1 MTLGLD
7 VKIKTDLVTEP
18 VSVSEMK
25 NYLNIDY
32 SSWDTL
38 IGMLIS
44 SARTRLER
52 YTGCTFA
59 TKTLISTFNQTADT
73 IEIPYG
79 PVQSITTVKSIDET
93 GTKTTLVSGTDYTV
107 IGNNFKTLV
116 FFSNNLTP
124 IEIEYVAG
132 YSSLPADLKIAIM
145 KQVGMDFEFRENVM
159 DSSYTTELSNG
170 AKQFASS
177 YRRILMF

>member
-7 VKIKTDLVTEP
+7 VKINTDLVTEP
-18 VSVSEMK
+18 VTVSEMK
-25 NYLNIDY
+25 SYLNIDY
-32 SSWDTL
+32 TSWDTL
-38 IGMLIS
+38 LGLLIS

-59 TKTLISTFNQTADT
+59 TKTLTATFNQVADT

-79 PVQSITTVKSIDET
+79 PIQSITSIKSIDET
-93 GTKTTLVSGTDYTV
+93 GTKTLLVAGTDYV
-107 IGNNFKTLV
+107 IIGEGFKKIS
-116 FFSNNLTP
+116 FYSNGLTP
-124 IEIEYVAG
+124 IEIIYVAG
-132 YSSLPADLKIAIM
+132 YTALPADLKIAVM

>member
-7 VKIKTDLVTEP
+7 VKINTDLTVEP
-18 VSVSEMK
+18 VTVAEMK
-25 NYLNIDY
+25 SYLNIDY

-52 YTGCTFA
+52 HTGCTFA
-59 TKTLISTFNQTADT
+59 TKTLVSTFNQTADNV
-73 IEIPYG
+73 EIPYG
-79 PVQSITTVKSIDET
+79 PVQTITHVKSIDES
-93 GTKTTLVSGTDYTV
+93 GTKTTLTLGTDYSI
-107 IGNNFKTLV
+107 IGNNFKTIV
-116 FFSNNLTP
+116 FYSNMLRP

-132 YSSLPADLKIAIM
+132 YTALPADLKIAIM

-170 AKQFASS
+170 AKQFAAS